1 MPAKPFPHL
10 PGTTSPTHPA
20 RSPGSAPVPAITPA
34 REAEDGVKTHRSC
47 GVCAE
52 DAFQGKLGLYPFT
65 AGSQGGHTAMGRDQ
79 GDIRNPQEAAQPPPG
94 AAHPSARRG
103 TEPPLTAGER

>member
-1 MPAKPFPHL
+1 
-10 PGTTSPTHPA
+10 
-20 RSPGSAPVPAITPA
+20 
-34 REAEDGVKTHRSC
+34 
-47 GVCAE
+47 
-52 DAFQGKLGLYPFT
+52 
-65 AGSQGGHTAMGRDQ
+65 MGRDQ